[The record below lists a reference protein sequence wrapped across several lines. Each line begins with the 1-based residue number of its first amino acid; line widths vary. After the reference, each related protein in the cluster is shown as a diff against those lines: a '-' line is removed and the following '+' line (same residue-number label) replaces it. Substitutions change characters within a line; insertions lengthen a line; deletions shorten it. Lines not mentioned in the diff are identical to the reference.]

1 LGDLPVTWQ
10 KFLWYDITGFSGR
23 GRVKM
28 DFYKRADLV
37 MKKVPEG
44 RVVSY
49 GQIALLCGVPGNARQ
64 AGYALRT
71 GKAGQ
76 KTAYRVVNAQGYLSG
91 AGAFETCDMQR
102 LLLEKEGIRV
112 LWTEKGWKVDMKT
125 FGWKN
130 TLEDAEELR
139 REFERLGV

>member
-1 LGDLPVTWQ
+1 
-10 KFLWYDITGFSGR
+10 
-23 GRVKM
+23 M

-44 RVVSY
+44 KVISY
-49 GQIALLCGVPGNARQ
+49 GQIALLCGAPGNARQ

-71 GKAGQ
+71 GKAGK

-91 AGAFETCDMQR
+91 AAAFETCDMQR

-112 LWTEKGWKVDMKT
+112 LWTEKGWRVDMKL
-125 FGWKN
+125 FCWKN
-130 TLEDAEELR
+130 TLGDAEELR
-139 REFERLGV
+139 REFERLGI

>member
-1 LGDLPVTWQ
+1 
-10 KFLWYDITGFSGR
+10 
-23 GRVKM
+23 M

-71 GKAGQ
+71 G
-76 KTAYRVVNAQGYLSG
+76 
-91 AGAFETCDMQR
+91 
-102 LLLEKEGIRV
+102 
-112 LWTEKGWKVDMKT
+112 
-125 FGWKN
+125 
-130 TLEDAEELR
+130 
-139 REFERLGV
+139 

>member
-1 LGDLPVTWQ
+1 
-10 KFLWYDITGFSGR
+10 
-23 GRVKM
+23 M

-71 GKAGQ
+71 GKQ
-76 KTAYRVVNAQGYLSG
+76 DR
-91 AGAFETCDMQR
+91 R
-102 LLLEKEGIRV
+102 LR
-112 LWTEKGWKVDMKT
+112 TEW
-125 FGWKN
+125 
-130 TLEDAEELR
+130 
-139 REFERLGV
+139 

>member
-1 LGDLPVTWQ
+1 
-10 KFLWYDITGFSGR
+10 
-23 GRVKM
+23 M

-44 RVVSY
+44 
-49 GQIALLCGVPGNARQ
+49 
-64 AGYALRT
+64 
-71 GKAGQ
+71 
-76 KTAYRVVNAQGYLSG
+76 RVVNAQGYLSG